1 MIIRI
6 QKHDNPF
13 VQIDKRPLSDERLS
27 WKARGLLAYL
37 LSKPDKW
44 EVNISDL
51 VNRSQKDGRESVQAG
66 LKELRE
72 LGYAELVTTREK
84 GKLTGKSWVIRE
96 LPTDGKPVYREA
108 TDERVSRPTV
118 LPTDGES
125 DTSNNE
131 YRSNNE
137 KERETPAQP
146 EIKKLKPTLN
156 ERTEAAKAQSPGLDR
171 EEYTVMA
178 VMAELEEYFAA
189 YPAMKSAIIT
199 NLKNRAKL
207 PEIAGNG
214 KSVFRAEVEA
224 WVRYNVKNPV
234 FVSDPTTRIATGANS
249 LKSWLSRWDG
259 YADRDKKK
267 DTGVYQA
274 PKNFF

>member
-66 LKELRE
+66 LKELRA
-72 LGYAELVTTREK
+72 LGYADLVTTREK

-96 LPTDGKPVYREA
+96 LPTDGKPGYREA
-108 TDERVSRPTV
+108 TDERVSRRTV

-125 DTSNNE
+125 TTSNNE
-131 YRSNNE
+131 YSSNNE
-137 KERETPAQP
+137 KKRETPSLQEKKEITLTDRFEQIQKANPDLPPHECRVLAAIQAVGEYLRQQP
-146 EIKKLKPTLN
+146 IVLQL
-156 ERTEAAKAQSPGLDR
+156 
-171 EEYTVMA
+171 
-178 VMAELEEYFAA
+178 
-189 YPAMKSAIIT
+189 IT
-199 NLKNRAKL
+199 NNLKHKSRLGEKS
-207 PEIAGNG
+207 G
-214 KSVFRAEVEA
+214 KANVLTAEVEK
-224 WVRYNVKNPV
+224 WVKWYAKDAS
-234 FVSDPTTRIATGANS
+234 FMSDLISCISSGRMS
-249 LKSWLSRWDG
+249 LGSWLSRWDN
-259 YADRDKKK
+259 DMSKKQEK
-267 DTGVYQA
+267 EGDNQVYKK
-274 PKNFF
+274 PVNVF